1 VLPLSHKQDKWDGA
15 GLGGIDLNLL
25 IALGALLEDRNLTH
39 AGERIGMSQPAMS
52 GALARLRKHFGDELL
67 VRVNRGY
74 ELSPLAQTLLPH
86 VREALLVVERTLD
99 VSPAFDPLGSR
110 REFSIAIS
118 DYALTILTEPLLA
131 VLGGRAPDVNV
142 EFQPIPSDTDEIE
155 KYLLRHDLLIAA
167 LGVGVPGRRQ
177 MVFSDRFVC
186 IADRRNPRLR
196 DGALSIDDI
205 ERLPHARANFGP
217 TVRTPADILLE
228 ELGIAAR
235 IEVTC
240 QGLLPLPFVVS
251 GTSLIAF
258 VPERLARRLDPS
270 LGVVVAEVPFEGA
283 ELVEGAHWHPAR
295 SADPA
300 VRWLLG
306 VLREVSERIR
316 LG

>member
-1 VLPLSHKQDKWDGA
+1 MA

-25 IALGALLEDRNLTH
+25 VALGALLEERNLTH

-74 ELSPLAQTLLPH
+74 ELSPLAQTLLPY
-86 VREALLVVERTLD
+86 VREALLCVERTLE
-99 VSPAFDPLGSR
+99 VSPRFDPLASR

-118 DYALTILTEPLLA
+118 DYALTILIEPLLS
-131 VLGGRAPDVNV
+131 VLKARAPEVNV
-142 EFQPIPSDTDEIE
+142 EFQPIPVETAEIE
-155 KYLLRHDLLIAA
+155 PFLLRHDLLIAA

-177 MVFSDRFVC
+177 MIFSDRFVC
-186 IADRRNPRLR
+186 IADRHNPRLR

-205 ERLPHARANFGP
+205 ERLPHARASFGP
-217 TVRTPADILLE
+217 SITTPADRLLE
-228 ELGIAAR
+228 ELGIAVQ

-270 LGVVVAEVPFEGA
+270 LNVVIADVPFEGA

-295 SADPA
+295 SAEPA

-306 VLREVSERIR
+306 VLREVSERVR
-316 LG
+316 PS